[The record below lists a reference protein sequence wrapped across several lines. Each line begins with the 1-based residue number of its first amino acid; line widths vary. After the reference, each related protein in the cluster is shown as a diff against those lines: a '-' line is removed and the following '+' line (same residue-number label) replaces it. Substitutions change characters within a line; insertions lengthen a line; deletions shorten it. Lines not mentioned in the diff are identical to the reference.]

1 MILTTCAA
9 CADPLAH
16 DAPRCV
22 RCKVRYC
29 DSTCQHDHWRRGHK
43 QMCKKIHRGG
53 NAEQYNADKK
63 YKEAVAVAVEACA
76 DDTGNTLAA
85 ACNYANTL
93 LELGRF
99 EEVRSL
105 MRKTIP
111 VSRRVLGE
119 CDILTLRT
127 RWNYARALYSDPAAT
142 LDDLRETVTTLEDTT
157 RIARRVLGSSHPLTL
172 AFEEDLQTSRELL
185 VSRETPPRS
194 A

>member
-1 MILTTCAA
+1 MI
-9 CADPLAH
+9 
-16 DAPRCV
+16 
-22 RCKVRYC
+22 K
-29 DSTCQHDHWRRGHK
+29 RRGGPEE
-43 QMCKKIHRGG
+43 MY
-53 NAEQYNADKK
+53 AEKK